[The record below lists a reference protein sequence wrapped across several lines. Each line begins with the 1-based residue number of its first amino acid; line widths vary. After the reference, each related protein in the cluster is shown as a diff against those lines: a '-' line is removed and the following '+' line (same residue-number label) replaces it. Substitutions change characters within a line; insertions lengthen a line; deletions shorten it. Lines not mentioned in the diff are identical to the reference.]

1 MKCKTMMLTILALIL
16 IGAGAAWGTSTATK
30 DVTLSATVSSSAKL
44 TLATS
49 TISFPDGDPDAALPI
64 AATENPA
71 VVTAKVK
78 TGSASTATLKVL
90 AADDLKNAA
99 GDVIPITKVTST
111 ATNTTG
117 SFFSAGPVIWSKTG
131 EGATVGQGNSGSYAG
146 TFNWFLANS
155 WDYATGSYT
164 TTAKYTLTAP

>member
-1 MKCKTMMLTILALIL
+1 MKCKAMMLTILALIL
-16 IGAGAAWGTSTATK
+16 IGAGAAWGASTATK

-90 AADDLKNAA
+90 AATDLTS
-99 GDVIPITKVTST
+99 GTDTIDITNVTST

>member
-1 MKCKTMMLTILALIL
+1 MKCKAMMLTILALIL
-16 IGAGAAWGTSTATK
+16 IGAGAAWGASTATK

-90 AADDLKNAA
+90 AATDLTS
-99 GDVIPITKVTST
+99 GTDTIDITNVTST
-111 ATNTTG
+111 ATNSSG
-117 SFFSAGPVIWSKTG
+117 SFFEAGPVPWSKSSP
-131 EGATVGQGNSGSYAG
+131 GATVGQGNSGSFAG

-155 WDYATGSYT
+155 WDYPTGNYTATAT
-164 TTAKYTLTAP
+164 YTLTAP

>member
-16 IGAGAAWGTSTATK
+16 IGAGAAWGASTATK

-90 AADDLKNAA
+90 AATDLTS
-99 GDVIPITKVTST
+99 GTDTIDITNVTST